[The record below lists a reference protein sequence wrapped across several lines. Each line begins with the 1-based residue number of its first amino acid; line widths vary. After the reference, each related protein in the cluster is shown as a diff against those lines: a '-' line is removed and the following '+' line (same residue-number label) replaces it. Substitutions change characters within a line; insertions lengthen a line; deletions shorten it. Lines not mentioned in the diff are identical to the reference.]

1 MNGVIAWMARNG
13 VAANLL
19 MLLILVTG
27 LLSIPQIPTK
37 VFPDFTLSAVQ
48 VQVEYRGASPE
59 EIADSV
65 IQPIEEQ
72 IEAVEGID
80 QVTATAAEGLGIV
93 TAELRQGVSV
103 SQKVDE
109 IQAEVNRITNLP
121 ERAERPQVSEL
132 DNRQRVVEFV
142 IFGDAP
148 PATLKELAY
157 RFEDEL
163 AARDAISFVQVS
175 GARDYE
181 ISIEISKE
189 RLRAY
194 DLSLPEVAR
203 LIDQNSVDLPAGD
216 VETQDEDILLRV
228 EAQNYSRKAFEDI
241 ILLANGSGA
250 QIRLGDIATIRDG
263 FRDSGLVTQ
272 YRGQPAVAV
281 QVFRVGDEQA
291 LDIASEVSDYLEQ
304 ESENLPPGISVDIW
318 QNEADELRGR
328 LSLLIESA
336 ILGALLVIGILAL
349 FLDLRVA
356 FWVSFGIVVSFVGT
370 FAVMGVFDLSI
381 NQLSLFGFILA
392 LGILVDDAVV
402 VGENVYAEQEEG
414 GDGVE
419 AAIKGTQRVVRPV
432 VFAILTTMAAFSLLI
447 FLPGTTG
454 KFLYAIP
461 VIVIIALALS
471 LVESLFVLPHHL
483 SGMTGGEPSNRVL
496 RWHARLRR
504 WFDRQLSRF
513 REGPLDK
520 TVRFSVAHYGI
531 VMAGVFGMFA
541 IVAALF
547 AGGYIKFIFFP
558 QIEGQYVN
566 VQLEMPQGTP
576 APVTLAV
583 ADYILETGN
592 EVATSLE
599 DERSDTEEDEE
610 TDRPDILQATYTTI
624 GRQPQSGGGPGGSVT
639 PFIQPSLATIRFKL
653 SDPDQRK
660 VGSREFQERLREAVG
675 EVAGARNLTYS
686 ASLVSVGAPINVE
699 LSADSD
705 AELESAVERV
715 RGELARQAGVVEI
728 RDDLVE
734 GQREL
739 ELELLPQARNFGIAQ
754 QDLALQARAATFG
767 TEALRVQR
775 GREEVRVYVRLP
787 ADERDALEDLSD
799 YRIRPQGSDV
809 SIPFSEVAD
818 IEYGSAPSTIDR
830 RDGRRIITVSA
841 DVRSGVTTGSEVTG
855 RLRSEVLPNIQQDI
869 PGLEW
874 SFGGEQREQSEVVP
888 ALLRNLVLALFVIY
902 ALLAIPLRSYTQ
914 PFIILSAVPLGLIGA
929 VLGHLLLGLD
939 LTILSLFGIV
949 GLSGVVINDAL
960 LLVDFMNERRLG
972 GAKMKDAI
980 IEAAKS
986 RFRPILLTSLTT
998 FFGVLPLIAAQSV
1011 QARFLVPLA
1020 ASVAFGVL
1028 FATFVQMLVV
1038 TALAQLHFDASR
1050 AVKSRLKGQR
1060 KRDVTVVRQGMVS
1073 EA

>member
-1 MNGVIAWMARNG
+1 MNGAIAWMARSG

-19 MLLILVTG
+19 MLLLLVTG
-27 LLSIPQIPTK
+27 LVSVTQLPTK

-48 VQVEYRGASPE
+48 VQAEYRGASPGEIE
-59 EIADSV
+59 ESV

-121 ERAERPQVSEL
+121 ERSERPQVSEL
-132 DNRQRVVEFV
+132 DNRQIVIEFLV
-142 IFGDAP
+142 YGDAP
-148 PATLKELAY
+148 PATLKEIAY

-181 ISIEISKE
+181 ISIEVSKAQ
-189 RLRAY
+189 LRAF
-194 DLSLPEVAR
+194 DLSLPEIAQVVER
-203 LIDQNSVDLPAGD
+203 NSVDLPAGD
-216 VETQDEDILLRV
+216 VETRDEDILLRV
-228 EAQNYSRKAFEDI
+228 EAQNYRRDAYEDI
-241 ILLANGSGA
+241 LLLANDEGA
-250 QIRLGDIATIRDG
+250 QVRLGDIATIEDG

-272 YRGQPAVAV
+272 YRGQPAIAV

-291 LDIASEVSDYLEQ
+291 LDIAGEVESFIEEQ
-304 ESENLPPGISVDIW
+304 KDALPPGISVAIW
-318 QNEADELRGR
+318 QNQADELRSR

-336 ILGALLVIGILAL
+336 ALGAFLVILTLAL

-370 FAVMGVFDLSI
+370 FAVMGLADLSI

-402 VGENVYAEQEEG
+402 VGENVYAEQEKG
-414 GDGVE
+414 TDGVK

-432 VFAILTTMAAFSLLI
+432 VFAILTTMAAFSLLV

-471 LVESLFVLPHHL
+471 LVESLLVLPHHL
-483 SGMTGGEPSNRVL
+483 SGMKSGEPSNRI
-496 RWHARLRR
+496 LRR
-504 WFDRQLSRF
+504 HGKLRNWFDDKLSRF
-513 REGPLDK
+513 RDGPLDR
-520 TVRFSVAHYGI
+520 TVRFATKHYGI
-531 VMAGVFGMFA
+531 VVAAVFGMFA

-547 AGGYIKFIFFP
+547 AGGYIKFVFFP
-558 QIEGQYVN
+558 QIEGQYVT

-583 ADYILETGN
+583 ADYIRETGSS
-592 EVATSLE
+592 VAESLE
-599 DERSDTEEDEE
+599 DERPRGDDDQSGAD
-610 TDRPDILQATYTTI
+610 PILVGTYTTI
-624 GRQPQSGGGPGGSVT
+624 GRQPQSGGGPGASVT

-653 SDPDQRK
+653 SDPDERRI
-660 VGSREFQERLREAVG
+660 GSRQFQERLRDEVG
-675 EVAGARNLTYS
+675 EIAGARNVTYS
-686 ASLVSVGAPINVE
+686 ASLVSVGAPVNVE
-699 LSADSD
+699 LSADS
-705 AELESAVERV
+705 EEQLQQAVERV
-715 RGELARQAGVVEI
+715 RSELEAQAGVIEI

-767 TEALRVQR
+767 TEAVRVQR

-787 ADERDALEDLSD
+787 DDERDSLDDLSD
-799 YRIRPQGSDV
+799 YRIRPPNQQA

-818 IEYGSAPSTIDR
+818 IDYGSAPSTINR

-841 DVRSGVTTGSEVTG
+841 DIVPGATTGSDVTAHLG
-855 RLRSEVLPNIQQDI
+855 SEVLPKISEEI
-869 PGLEW
+869 PSLEW
-874 SFGGEQREQSEVVP
+874 SFGGEQREQQEVVP
-888 ALLRNLVLALFVIY
+888 ALLRNLVLALFAIY
-902 ALLAIPLRSYTQ
+902 ALLAVPLRSYTQ

-929 VLGHLLLGLD
+929 VLGHILLGLD

-972 GAKMKDAI
+972 GERMDDAI
-980 IEAAKS
+980 IKAAKS

-1038 TALAQLHFDASR
+1038 PALARLHFDASR

-1060 KRDVTVVRQGMVS
+1060 KQEVTVVHQGM
-1073 EA
+1073 ADTA